1 MTKIQTLLEKY
12 SLADYIAWIVG
23 AYLGVFTAI
32 LFTREALEGVYEH
45 WWYHVGA
52 IAVSIVLMY
61 VPTLFVSLFKRAAKI
76 QS

>member
-1 MTKIQTLLEKY
+1 MTKITTLLEKY

-23 AYLGVFTAI
+23 AYLGIFTAY
-32 LFTREALEGVYEH
+32 LFTIEASRQVYEH

-61 VPTLFVSLFKRAAKI
+61 VPTLFVNLFKKAAKI
-76 QS
+76 EE